1 MTPEQLVQAA
11 APKIGAL
18 GASFYFHPDT
28 MAVGLAHGVKGYRWY
43 ILGRGG
49 VLGDVEAPVVKAAFG
64 YFAPGLLGK
73 LWDSARAVL
82 PAREA
87 GHVYHGCCAAIG
99 RVRFSAIP
107 ELDAFNV
114 AMAKIV
120 AAQSPDAL
128 PMFAGIAAEPL
139 SDDAAGRALQLT
151 AVARELRGSLHLVA
165 VLASGLSTQVAHYL
179 KRPNDYELFGWTDPP
194 EVRSSDTARL
204 DAAER
209 MTDELVL
216 DAFAAVTEDEADLI
230 VRVLTA
236 MEAATAAAG

>member
-11 APKIGAL
+11 APKIGSL

-64 YFAPGLLGK
+64 YFAPSLITK
-73 LWDSARAVL
+73 LWDSSRTILA
-82 PAREA
+82 PREA
-87 GHVYHGCCAAIG
+87 GRIYHECCAAIG
-99 RVRFSAIP
+99 RARFSAIP
-107 ELDAFNV
+107 ELDEFNI

-120 AAQSPDAL
+120 AAQSPDGL
-128 PMFAGIAAEPL
+128 PQFAGIAAEPL
-139 SDDAAGRALQLT
+139 ADDAAGRALQLT
-151 AVARELRGSLHLVA
+151 AVVRELRGSVHLLA
-165 VLASGLSTQVAHYL
+165 VIATGLTTQVAHFL
-179 KRPNDYELFGWTDPP
+179 KRPNDYGLFGWTEPP
-194 EVRSSDTARL
+194 EVRGSDQARL
-204 DAAER
+204 EAAER

-216 DAFAAVTEDEADLI
+216 DAFSAVSAEEADLV

-236 MEAATAAAG
+236 MEAASVG